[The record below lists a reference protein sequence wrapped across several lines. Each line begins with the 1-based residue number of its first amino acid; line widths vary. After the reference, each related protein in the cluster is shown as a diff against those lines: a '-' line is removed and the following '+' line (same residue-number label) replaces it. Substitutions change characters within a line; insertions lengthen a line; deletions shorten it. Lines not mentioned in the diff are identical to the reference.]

1 MSVHLE
7 IHCCKFYNQD
17 IQVQHTYFLVIP
29 RDDTISIE
37 VQLDQSAEINEE
49 KINALEMELWNKQ
62 YHITSILGYLASI
75 SYNPWDRDVY
85 RGFAKM
91 CDGELKKLVSFHLC
105 LHWVETSLESFL
117 FAWTASWGHSIMT
130 SKCSSCIADGGTFMD
145 NGMTMFG
152 RYHHELVV
160 AQDYFE

>member
-1 MSVHLE
+1 MTRSNRKKNHKRVKKLSKKLKDE
-7 IHCCKFYNQD
+7 CCHAKKHY
-17 IQVQHTYFLVIP
+17 
-29 RDDTISIE
+29 
-37 VQLDQSAEINEE
+37 EE

-91 CDGELKKLVSFHLC
+91 CDGELKKLVFFHLC